1 MAPYDQGGAAT
12 QGRIPAELIRMA
24 PPPDAGEGA
33 RDIGGITTAA
43 GSYGAVFQFSIF
55 NVAAF
60 ALLGAAYM
68 QGWITDIFVADSSRL
83 TIAIFGIFMFGL
95 ALCAHKI
102 WRFSRELESVRSYDP
117 SRDSTAMSYLAEVAG
132 RSSGSRRNTASALF
146 AKNAGAVAIV
156 RHIANTLVLL
166 GLIGTVIGFVI
177 ALSGVDPAH
186 AEDVAAI
193 APMVADLI
201 AGMSVA
207 LYTTLVGAVLNLW
220 LMVNYHIL
228 TGVAT
233 KLTAG
238 LIELGETNA
247 RA

>member
-1 MAPYDQGGAAT
+1 MAPVNRGSTGETA
-12 QGRIPAELIRMA
+12 AELIRIA
-24 PPPDAGEGA
+24 PGAESGE
-33 RDIGGITTAA
+33 RVQQIGSIASTA
-43 GSYGAVFQFSIF
+43 GSYSAVFQFTIF
-55 NVAAF
+55 NLAAF

-68 QGWITDIFVADSSRL
+68 QGWIGTILEADSSHL
-83 TIAIFGIFMFGL
+83 TIGIFGVFVFGL

-102 WRFSRELESVRSYDP
+102 WRYSRELESVHHYDP
-117 SRDSTAMSYLAEVAG
+117 SRRSAAALYLSEVTG
-132 RSSGSRRNTASALF
+132 RGSGSRRNTASAMF
-146 AKNAGAVAIV
+146 AKYSSGVAIV

-177 ALSGVDPAH
+177 ALSGVDPEQAG
-186 AEDVAAI
+186 EVSAI

-228 TGVAT
+228 SSVAT
-233 KLTAG
+233 KLTTG
-238 LIELGETNA
+238 LIALGEANA